1 MIFTLW
7 LSLWIGEG
15 CITDRH
21 ATYMY
26 RIATGSF
33 TNAVSSTDVMMLL
46 VRCTLQDLLI
56 KVKRSERRKWIFDP
70 GDETRTHRISGCELV
85 KVSTNTCKQSIPVY
99 HYYQDNVFPSE
110 VQLDIFCHENLHDF
124 TDCFYPELYLPS
136 LKVWVL
142 RLHKRIRGRLFW
154 SGLRGLCSVW
164 NTIYRLAGRLMNTH
178 ASWDYA
184 ARRIHVHN
192 HMCVTVSGKWNILW

>member
-1 MIFTLW
+1 
-7 LSLWIGEG
+7 
-15 CITDRH
+15 
-21 ATYMY
+21 MY

-70 GDETRTHRISGCELV
+70 GDETRTHRISDVSLWKCLQTHAN
-85 KVSTNTCKQSIPVY
+85 KVSRFITIIKIMCSLQRSSWTSFVMKICMILLIA
-99 HYYQDNVFPSE
+99 F
-110 VQLDIFCHENLHDF
+110 
-124 TDCFYPELYLPS
+124 ELYLPS

-164 NTIYRLAGRLMNTH
+164 NTIYHLAGRLMNTH